1 MEDYSN
7 FWFMEEV
14 NLFEYFCPIKGAQD
28 SYDKYPKRSYKK
40 GEFIYFS
47 DDASDKVFFI
57 HQGAV
62 KIAGY
67 TEEGDEVIK
76 GILHAGDV
84 FGELALFGEVRRSDY
99 AKAME
104 DTEICVLDRHQ
115 VSDLMIEVNGFRN
128 FINSLIGKRIIYTQR
143 RVESLLF
150 KDAKTRVVEYV
161 MEQAKKNGRTSKR
174 GISVRNHLT
183 HQEIASF
190 TGTSRQTVT
199 TILNKLRE
207 DKLIDF
213 DRKEFLIKD
222 HEGLK
227 RELLSMA

>member
-1 MEDYSN
+1 MT
-7 FWFMEEV
+7 
-14 NLFEYFCPIKGAQD
+14 LLTKC
-28 SYDKYPKRSYKK
+28 
-40 GEFIYFS
+40 
-47 DDASDKVFFI
+47 FFI

-62 KIAGY
+62 KIASY

-76 GILHAGDV
+76 AILHAGDV

-104 DTEICVLDRHQ
+104 TTEICVLDREQ
-115 VSDLMIEVNGFRN
+115 VADLMKEVKGFQN
-128 FINSLIGKRIIYTQR
+128 FINSLVGKRVIYTQR

-161 MEQAKKNGRTSKR
+161 MEQAKKNGKSSSR

-207 DKLIDF
+207 DNLIDF
-213 DRKEFLIKD
+213 DRKEFLIKNL
-222 HEGLK
+222 EGLK
-227 RELLSMA
+227 HEVLSLA